1 MHVFKCC
8 LPQVRDRISTFLISI
23 FFTIYIMSHAF
34 ILEDKKWLILKLA
47 SYVYAYCIF
56 YKFDCKWLHDIFVN
70 LCMTIHIIVCSLWY
84 RLYILLLSI
93 CWNLLING
101 WEYEEILNQMSLY
114 ELKVVRSLFIVIR
127 YRTVTCENEPWKSC
141 HFFDWFTCLCIR
153 CDFLWMMFYL

>member
-1 MHVFKCC
+1 MHLYWKIRNG
-8 LPQVRDRISTFLISI
+8 LYSNSPA
-23 FFTIYIMSHAF
+23 MSMH
-34 ILEDKKWLILKLA
+34 IVWN
-47 SYVYAYCIF
+47 IF

-114 ELKVVRSLFIVIR
+114 ELKVVRSLFIVIK
-127 YRTVTCENEPWKSC
+127 YRTCYVWKWTLKKLP
-141 HFFDWFTCLCIR
+141 FFWLIY
-153 CDFLWMMFYL
+153 MFVYKMRLFMNDVLFIMLTQFIDND

>member
-1 MHVFKCC
+1 MHLYWKIRNG
-8 LPQVRDRISTFLISI
+8 LYSNSPA
-23 FFTIYIMSHAF
+23 MSMH
-34 ILEDKKWLILKLA
+34 IVWN
-47 SYVYAYCIF
+47 IF

-114 ELKVVRSLFIVIR
+114 ELKVVRSLFIVIK
-127 YRTVTCENEPWKSC
+127 YRTCYVWKWTLKKLP
-141 HFFDWFTCLCIR
+141 FFWLIY
-153 CDFLWMMFYL
+153 MFVYKMRLFMNDVLFIMLTQIIDND

>member
-1 MHVFKCC
+1 MHLYWKIRNG
-8 LPQVRDRISTFLISI
+8 LYSNSPA
-23 FFTIYIMSHAF
+23 MSMH
-34 ILEDKKWLILKLA
+34 IVWN
-47 SYVYAYCIF
+47 IF

-84 RLYILLLSI
+84 RLYILLFSI

-114 ELKVVRSLFIVIR
+114 ELKVVRSLFIVIK

-141 HFFDWFTCLCIR
+141 HYFDWFTCLCIR

>member
-1 MHVFKCC
+1 MHLYWKIRNG
-8 LPQVRDRISTFLISI
+8 LYSNSPA
-23 FFTIYIMSHAF
+23 MSMH
-34 ILEDKKWLILKLA
+34 IVWN
-47 SYVYAYCIF
+47 IF

-114 ELKVVRSLFIVIR
+114 ELKVVRSLFIVIKLR
-127 YRTVTCENEPWKSC
+127 VKMNLEKLPLFWLIY
-141 HFFDWFTCLCIR
+141 
-153 CDFLWMMFYL
+153 MFVYKMRLFMNDVLFIMLTQIIDND

>member
-1 MHVFKCC
+1 MHLYWKIRNG
-8 LPQVRDRISTFLISI
+8 LYSNSPA
-23 FFTIYIMSHAF
+23 MSMH
-34 ILEDKKWLILKLA
+34 IVWN
-47 SYVYAYCIF
+47 IF

-114 ELKVVRSLFIVIR
+114 ELKVVRSLHRDQVSYCYVWKWTLKKLPLFWLIYMFVYKMRLFMNDVLFIMLTQIID
-127 YRTVTCENEPWKSC
+127 N
-141 HFFDWFTCLCIR
+141 D
-153 CDFLWMMFYL
+153 

>member
-1 MHVFKCC
+1 MHLYWKIRNG
-8 LPQVRDRISTFLISI
+8 LYSNSPA
-23 FFTIYIMSHAF
+23 MSMH
-34 ILEDKKWLILKLA
+34 IVWN
-47 SYVYAYCIF
+47 IF

-114 ELKVVRSLFIVIR
+114 ELKVVRSLFIVIK
-127 YRTVTCENEPWKSC
+127 YRTCYVWKWTLKKLPL
-141 HFFDWFTCLCIR
+141 FWLIY
-153 CDFLWMMFYL
+153 MFVYKMRLFMNDVLFIMLTQFIDND

>member
-1 MHVFKCC
+1 MHLYWKIRNG
-8 LPQVRDRISTFLISI
+8 LYSNSPA
-23 FFTIYIMSHAF
+23 MSMH
-34 ILEDKKWLILKLA
+34 IVWN
-47 SYVYAYCIF
+47 IF

-70 LCMTIHIIVCSLWY
+70 LCMTIHIMVCSSWY

-114 ELKVVRSLFIVIR
+114 ELKVVRSLFIVIK

-141 HFFDWFTCLCIR
+141 HFFDWFTC
-153 CDFLWMMFYL
+153 FLYKMRLFMNDVLFIMLTQIIDND